1 MHPVLVVLCAYV
13 CVGARVCGAF
23 RCYGNGSYD
32 GWESKTARLGF
43 ANRLVTYK
51 QCKWFSTAH
60 PSLDLD
66 DIEFVYGIR
75 RFSFLRVM

>member
-13 CVGARVCGAF
+13 CVCARVCVERSAATGMDLVM
-23 RCYGNGSYD
+23 D
-32 GWESKTARLGF
+32 GKVRLGF

-66 DIEFVYGIR
+66 DIESVYGIR
-75 RFSFLRVM
+75 RFSFLRVI